1 MTSTADTNNIC
12 QRPWGTWQV
21 IEHQPGYKVKRLMVN
36 PGESLSHQMHYHRS
50 EHWVVVQG
58 TARVLVDKSEFLL
71 VENQSTY
78 IPQCATHC
86 LSNPGK
92 IPLVVIEVQNGQY
105 LEEDDIVRFPV
116 Q

>member
-1 MTSTADTNNIC
+1 MTDAIDSNLC
-12 QRPWGTWQV
+12 VRPQGTWEV
-21 IEHQPGYKVKRLMVN
+21 IQPGSTYKVKRLIVN

-58 TARVLVDKSEFLL
+58 TARVTIGGKEYIIT
-71 VENQSTY
+71 ENQSTY
-78 IPQCATHC
+78 IPQCIAHW

-92 IPLVVIEVQNGQY
+92 MPLVVIEVQNGAY
-105 LEEDDIVRFPV
+105 LEEDDIVRFPA